1 MVADVIGFG
10 KYVVLEATHSF
21 IWRGLGY
28 DSRYYEEPDVYKP
41 SRWYATENV
50 ESELFTAFSV
60 GMLCIIPSL
69 DDIAHQ
75 LMLYMIRRA

>member
-1 MVADVIGFG
+1 MIGFG

-50 ESELFTAFSV
+50 ESELFTGFSV
-60 GMLCIIPSL
+60 GMFPLL
-69 DDIAHQ
+69 DDISHW
-75 LMLYMIRRA
+75 LMLYIIRHAQLHRS